1 MFFCTCITMGAAGA
15 AQILRACDC
24 AGALSD
30 CSKYVLNSCHLHS
43 KCSDCCELEIETE
56 EVSLPE
62 GSDEEL
68 EVEGCFRWSRS

>member
-1 MFFCTCITMGAAGA
+1 MGAAGA
-15 AQILRACDC
+15 ARILSACDC

-30 CSKYVLNSCHLHS
+30 FNRYVLNSCHLNS